1 MTVCEHAGSARW
13 DEKKEMG
20 WRDRMDEWKSKQGL
34 LGGDPDDID
43 PDMPM

>member
-1 MTVCEHAGSARW
+1 
-13 DEKKEMG
+13 MG

-34 LGGDPDDID
+34 LGGDPDDMD